1 MDPTS
6 LDSLATRWDGWSR
19 LSPSYAPPAGNAGA
33 GPSHY
38 ASWRHFDSAADEP
51 DYHLRA
57 TTLRQMNQDLHFHSS
72 SRADRSI
79 NILPSAPARPA
90 TQPTQPVLV
99 RAYSGNA
106 DETTNQS
113 SSTMSPRRFF
123 PFTASKTPASPR
135 PSGPPLPAVQD
146 FSIESILQ
154 AIEPDIRGT
163 LDSIA
168 EICGRSKLS
177 LANEYESHIAPL
189 GEIRAPQGGLGPV
202 EEASSNDERRAD
214 EGVVI
219 FDDDPNMV
227 NVGQEIHPFSF
238 YRYLESLRQAASA
251 RERSGGSGL
260 DLATRTQ
267 IQYPPMQP
275 ETARATDA
283 RIPTATREFVTR
295 PQTGRDL
302 LATNTTAKH
311 DGGHSNDVTTPA
323 VVSEAHV
330 DAQAADLETLN
341 GPQPPSPNHLN
352 SSYFT
357 TSKTWYAPEA
367 VRSVLGWLKWTARLA
382 EPESRPALQS
392 AESRLRAMLA
402 RSLDETT
409 I

>member
-1 MDPTS
+1 
-6 LDSLATRWDGWSR
+6 
-19 LSPSYAPPAGNAGA
+19 
-33 GPSHY
+33 
-38 ASWRHFDSAADEP
+38 
-51 DYHLRA
+51 
-57 TTLRQMNQDLHFHSS
+57 
-72 SRADRSI
+72 
-79 NILPSAPARPA
+79 
-90 TQPTQPVLV
+90 
-99 RAYSGNA
+99 
-106 DETTNQS
+106 
-113 SSTMSPRRFF
+113 
-123 PFTASKTPASPR
+123 
-135 PSGPPLPAVQD
+135 
-146 FSIESILQ
+146 
-154 AIEPDIRGT
+154 
-163 LDSIA
+163 
-168 EICGRSKLS
+168 
-177 LANEYESHIAPL
+177 
-189 GEIRAPQGGLGPV
+189 
-202 EEASSNDERRAD
+202 
-214 EGVVI
+214 
-219 FDDDPNMV
+219 
-227 NVGQEIHPFSF
+227 
-238 YRYLESLRQAASA
+238 
-251 RERSGGSGL
+251 
-260 DLATRTQ
+260 
-267 IQYPPMQP
+267 MQP

-352 SSYFT
+352 STYVT

>member
-1 MDPTS
+1 M
-6 LDSLATRWDGWSR
+6 
-19 LSPSYAPPAGNAGA
+19 
-33 GPSHY
+33 
-38 ASWRHFDSAADEP
+38 
-51 DYHLRA
+51 
-57 TTLRQMNQDLHFHSS
+57 
-72 SRADRSI
+72 
-79 NILPSAPARPA
+79 
-90 TQPTQPVLV
+90 
-99 RAYSGNA
+99 
-106 DETTNQS
+106 
-113 SSTMSPRRFF
+113 STRRFF
-123 PFTASKTPASPR
+123 PFTASKTPAFSR

-189 GEIRAPQGGLGPV
+189 GEIRAPQAGLGPV
-202 EEASSNDERRAD
+202 EEASSNDERRVD

-219 FDDDPNMV
+219 FDDGPGIMEA
-227 NVGQEIHPFSF
+227 GQEIHPFSF

-251 RERSGGSGL
+251 RERSGASGL
-260 DLATRTQ
+260 DLSTRTQ
-267 IQYPPMQP
+267 YQQPPVQP
-275 ETARATDA
+275 EAARAIDA
-283 RIPTATREFVTR
+283 HIPTATREFVSR

-302 LATNTTAKH
+302 LAKTAILNH
-311 DGGHSNDVTTPA
+311 DGGHSTDVTTPA

-330 DAQAADLETLN
+330 DAQAAGLET
-341 GPQPPSPNHLN
+341 PSGAETPSHYRPN
-352 SSYFT
+352 SPYVT
-357 TSKTWYAPEA
+357 ASKTWYAPEA